1 MLQYGSA
8 CGGLLTYF
16 GSLKRQVGLVSS
28 IIIEIV
34 INPRGQSSE
43 TARKH
48 EFGDFFSLPLRNGWH
63 LLKKNHLSAIQ

>member
-48 EFGDFFSLPLRNGWH
+48 EFGDFSAERLAPV
-63 LLKKNHLSAIQ
+63 KKESSVRYSVKI